1 MNFKEKLQALIRLI
15 ENLLSDPEDDVQYKQ
30 WHEDIDE
37 IIYTLDCSEVEEL
50 YLDKIVEM
58 YDDQIKRGIKR
69 THSMLSIPSKETLD
83 TLLNRNQIEQRT
95 PAWYAQ
101 MSTIISASELGRL
114 FASPRERGKLVI
126 SKTESPQP
134 RSQQLATLSDRM
146 SAFDWG
152 IRFEPVVKQIYED
165 KHGVTLKELGR
176 LIHETDP
183 RCSASPD
190 GLVYHCPNDV
200 RTGRLIEIKCPVTRE
215 IDDNIPKDYYSQMQM
230 QLHVTGLQYCDY
242 VEAVFSSKY
251 KNGNNIKQEGPSQYN
266 GVVALVRYAT
276 PKVDQEFYYVY
287 SPINCPD
294 EWTPPLVEGE
304 ELVEMTPWRLM
315 EWREH
320 LVARNEEWWLSL
332 KPMMDAFWNDVEKAK
347 RGEFTV
353 PESSRPPKK
362 PKEEK
367 CIIHFHKVDENGNE
381 CVPT

>member
-1 MNFKEKLQALIRLI
+1 MNFKEKLQILIGLI
-15 ENLLSDPEDDVQYKQ
+15 ENLLSEPEDDVQYKQ

-69 THSMLSIPSKETLD
+69 THSMLSVPSKETLD
-83 TLLNRNQIEQRT
+83 ILLNRKQIEQRT

-101 MSTIISASELGRL
+101 MTTIISASELGRL
-114 FASPRERGKLVI
+114 FASPRERGKLVV
-126 SKTESPQP
+126 SKMESPLP

-152 IRFEPVVKQIYED
+152 IRFEPVVKQIYES
-165 KHGVTLKELGR
+165 KHEVTLKELGR

-190 GLVYHCPNDV
+190 GLVYHCPYDI

-251 KNGNNIKQEGPSQYN
+251 KSGNNIKQEGPSQYN

-276 PKVDQEFYYVY
+276 PKADQEFYYVY
-287 SPINCPD
+287 SPINCSD
-294 EWTPPLVEGE
+294 DWTPPLAEGE

-332 KPMMDAFWNDVEKAK
+332 KPMMDAFWEDVEKAK
-347 RGEFTV
+347 RGEFVV
-353 PESSRPPKK
+353 PESSRSAKK

-367 CIIHFHKVDENGNE
+367 CIIHFHKLDENGNE
-381 CVPT
+381 CV